1 MVAKLWWKNKIELLL
16 NDYYIN
22 VVERSCEEKPTSIV
36 KTSYLTRDIISS

>member
-1 MVAKLWWKNKIELLL
+1 MVVKLWWKNKIELLL

-22 VVERSCEEKPTSIV
+22 IVERSCKEKPTSIV